1 MSNNIDFKALWQQQP
16 VIEPDMKD
24 LMNRL
29 RQFKQSN
36 IRRLIVSNILL
47 IATSLFIGFIWYY
60 YQPQFITTK
69 VGIVITILAM
79 VIFISGY
86 NKMFALFN
94 KIDTTNDNTH
104 YLQNLLVIKG
114 KQRFLQ
120 HTMMNIYFIL
130 LMVGICLYMYEYT
143 SRMTMT
149 AGIIAY
155 ATTLAWIAFN
165 WFYLRP
171 KTIKKQQAKLDE
183 LIAKFEGINQQI
195 QRELNNGNN

>member
-1 MSNNIDFKALWQQQP
+1 MSSNIDFKALWQQQS
-16 VIEPDMKD
+16 VSEPDMKD

-36 IRRLIVSNILL
+36 IRRLIKTNILL
-47 IATSLFIGFIWYY
+47 IATSLFIGFVWYY

-69 VGIVITILAM
+69 MGIVITILAM
-79 VIFISGY
+79 VIYLFVY

-94 KIDTTNDNTH
+94 KIDNTSDNSH
-104 YLQNLLVIKG
+104 YLQNLILIKS

-120 HTMMNIYFIL
+120 HTMMNLYFTML
-130 LMVGICLYMYEYT
+130 TVGMCLYMYEYT

-149 AGIIAY
+149 AGTVTY
-155 ATTLAWIAFN
+155 TATLIWIVYN

-171 KTIKKQQAKLDE
+171 KTIKKQQAKLDD
-183 LIAKFEGINQQI
+183 LISKFEGINKQI
-195 QRELNNGNN
+195 VDVI

>member
-1 MSNNIDFKALWQQQP
+1 MSSNIDFKALWQQQP
-16 VIEPDMKD
+16 VSQPDMKD

-29 RQFKQSN
+29 YQFKQSN
-36 IRRLIVSNILL
+36 IRRLIKTNILL
-47 IATSLFIGFIWYY
+47 IATSLFIGFVWYY

-79 VIFISGY
+79 VIFLFVY

-94 KIDTTNDNTH
+94 KIDNTSDNAH
-104 YLQNLLVIKG
+104 YLQNLIVIKG

-120 HTMMNIYFIL
+120 HTMMNLYFTM
-130 LMVGICLYMYEYT
+130 LMAGISLYMYEYT

-149 AGIIAY
+149 AGIITY
-155 ATTLAWIAFN
+155 AVTFIWIVFN

-171 KTIKKQQAKLDE
+171 KTIKKQQARLDD
-183 LIAKFEGINQQI
+183 LISKFEGINKQ
-195 QRELNNGNN
+195 LNV

>member
-29 RQFKQSN
+29 HQFKQSN
-36 IRRLIVSNILL
+36 IRRLIKTNILL

-69 VGIVITILAM
+69 MGIVITVLAM
-79 VIFISGY
+79 VIFLLVY
-86 NKMFALFN
+86 NRMLALFN
-94 KIDTTNDNTH
+94 KIDNTSDNTH
-104 YLQNLLVIKG
+104 YLQNLILIKG

-120 HTMMNIYFIL
+120 HTMMNVYFIM
-130 LMVGICLYMYEYT
+130 LMAGISLYMYEYT

-149 AGIIAY
+149 AGIITY
-155 ATTLAWIAFN
+155 AVTLAWILFN

-171 KTIKKQQAKLDE
+171 KVVKKQQAKLDD
-183 LIAKFEGINQQI
+183 LISKFEGINKQI
-195 QRELNNGNN
+195 LDS

>member
-1 MSNNIDFKALWQQQP
+1 MSSNIDFKALWQQQP
-16 VIEPDMKD
+16 VSQPDMKD

-29 RQFKQSN
+29 HQFKQSN
-36 IRRLIVSNILL
+36 IRRLIKTNILL

-60 YQPQFITTK
+60 YQPQFISTK
-69 VGIVITILAM
+69 MGIVITILAM
-79 VIFISGY
+79 VIFLFVY

-94 KIDTTNDNTH
+94 KIDDTSDNAH
-104 YLQNLLVIKG
+104 YLQNLIVIKG

-120 HTMMNIYFIL
+120 HTMMNLYFTI

-149 AGIIAY
+149 AGIITY
-155 ATTLAWIAFN
+155 AVTFIWIAFN

-171 KTIKKQQAKLDE
+171 KTIKKQQAKLDD
-183 LIAKFEGINQQI
+183 LIYKFEDINKQLHVQ
-195 QRELNNGNN
+195 

>member
-29 RQFKQSN
+29 HQFKQSN
-36 IRRLIVSNILL
+36 IRRLLKTNILL

-69 VGIVITILAM
+69 MGIVITVLAM
-79 VIFISGY
+79 VIFLLVY
-86 NKMFALFN
+86 NRMLALFN
-94 KIDTTNDNTH
+94 KIDNTSDNTH
-104 YLQNLLVIKG
+104 YLQNLILIKG

-120 HTMMNIYFIL
+120 HTMMNVYFIM
-130 LMVGICLYMYEYT
+130 LMAGISLYMYEYT

-149 AGIIAY
+149 AGIITY
-155 ATTLAWIAFN
+155 AVTLAWILFN

-171 KTIKKQQAKLDE
+171 KVVKKTAGKAGLSD
-183 LIAKFEGINQQI
+183 LKI
-195 QRELNNGNN
+195 